1 MSSRIQVV
9 SAAALVV
16 LALVLAGC
24 GESSD
29 SGESNDSYDNAP
41 QRPSGAPQG
50 APDMSGIEDFRNCLK
65 KQGVK
70 LPEGGQGGP
79 QGFDPSSIDKAAIE
93 ACSKYMPMG
102 GPPGGGPPGGVPPGN
117 GQ

>member
-16 LALVLAGC
+16 LALVVAGC

-29 SGESNDSYDNAP
+29 SYDNPP
-41 QRPSGAPQG
+41 QRPSAAPQG
-50 APDMSGIEDFRNCLK
+50 GPDMSAMEDFQNCLK
-65 KQGVK
+65 EQGVK
-70 LPEGGQGGP
+70 LPEGGPGRP
-79 QGFDPSSIDKAAIE
+79 QGFDPSTIDKAAIE
-93 ACSKYMPMG
+93 ACSKYMPR
-102 GPPGGGPPGGVPPGN
+102 GGPPGGVPPGGVPPGGVPPGG